1 MFIAS
6 TWETVD
12 CMLSANS
19 AQLEFFI
26 ISAL

>member
-19 AQLEFFI
+19 AQLEFFT